1 MYLYKKI
8 RKARPYRPSYFIDKI
23 ECRNYIHTYERNCKN
38 SLRPSS
44 PVRNFANHRRQVD
57 SFTVPAPS
65 ILHIF
70 LVAAAAECPHL
81 NSYNIKLRFRSFSM
95 INNQLPECNQLKII

>member
-1 MYLYKKI
+1 MFAVIVNDFQPSLSQKLKSRTI
-8 RKARPYRPSYFIDKI
+8 EDGFFRP
-23 ECRNYIHTYERNCKN
+23 ERLL

-44 PVRNFANHRRQVD
+44 PFRNFTNHHRQVYC
-57 SFTVPAPS
+57 FTVPSPS

-70 LVAAAAECPHL
+70 LLAAAAECPHL

-95 INNQLPECNQLKII
+95 